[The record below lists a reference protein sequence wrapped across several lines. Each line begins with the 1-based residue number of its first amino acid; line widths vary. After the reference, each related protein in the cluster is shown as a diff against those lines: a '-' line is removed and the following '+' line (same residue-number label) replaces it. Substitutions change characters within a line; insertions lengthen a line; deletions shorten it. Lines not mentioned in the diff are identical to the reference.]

1 MSEAG
6 RGRQG
11 KPFQKLVMD
20 KLSAGLT
27 GIAGE
32 YFVAAELSRRG
43 FMASITLRNNDS
55 IDIHA
60 SRLADNKMFAIQVK
74 TTQVKRRQWPLSV
87 KAERM
92 NTINHFYVFVN
103 LKGID
108 ERPDYFIVPSE
119 IVARTTRE
127 SHQLWLDKLGKRG
140 QVHND
145 NPVRV
150 FSDKEGEYLEK
161 WDLLNQ

>member
-1 MSEAG
+1 
-6 RGRQG
+6 
-11 KPFQKLVMD
+11 MD
-20 KLSAGLT
+20 KLTAGLT

-60 SRLADNKMFAIQVK
+60 SRLANNKMFAIQVK
-74 TTQVKRRQWPLSV
+74 TTQVKRRQWPLSA
-87 KAERM
+87 KAEKQFSS
-92 NTINHFYVFVN
+92 NHFYVFVN

-108 ERPDYFIVPSE
+108 ERPDYFIVPSTV
-119 IVARTTRE
+119 VAQNTRD
-127 SHQLWLDKLGKRG
+127 SHQLWLNTPGKQG

-145 NPVRV
+145 NSVRV
-150 FSDKEGEYLEK
+150 FSDKAGDYLEK
-161 WDLLNQ
+161 WDLLT

>member
-1 MSEAG
+1 
-6 RGRQG
+6 
-11 KPFQKLVMD
+11 MD

-74 TTQVKRRQWPLSV
+74 TTQVKRRQWPLSA
-87 KAERM
+87 KAEK
-92 NTINHFYVFVN
+92 IYSQSHFYVFVN
-103 LKGID
+103 FKGIQ

-119 IVARTTRE
+119 VVAQITRD
-127 SHQLWLDKLGKRG
+127 SHQLWLDTLGKQG
-140 QVHND
+140 QGHND
-145 NPVRV
+145 NTMRV

-161 WDLLNQ
+161 WDLLT

>member
-1 MSEAG
+1 
-6 RGRQG
+6 
-11 KPFQKLVMD
+11 MD

-60 SRLADNKMFAIQVK
+60 SRLDDNKMFAIQVK
-74 TTQVKRRQWPLSV
+74 TTQVRRRQWPLSA
-87 KAERM
+87 KAEKQFSQ
-92 NTINHFYVFVN
+92 NHFYVFVN
-103 LKGID
+103 LKGLD
-108 ERPDYFIVPSE
+108 ERPDYFIVPSAV
-119 IVARTTRE
+119 VAQSTRD
-127 SHQLWLDKLGKRG
+127 SHQLWLDTPGKQG

-145 NPVRV
+145 NSMRV
-150 FSDKEGEYLEK
+150 FSDKEGEYLER
-161 WDLLNQ
+161 WDLLA

>member
-1 MSEAG
+1 
-6 RGRQG
+6 
-11 KPFQKLVMD
+11 MD
-20 KLSAGLT
+20 KLSSGLT

-74 TTQVKRRQWPLSV
+74 TTQVKRRQWPLSA
-87 KAERM
+87 KAEK
-92 NTINHFYVFVN
+92 IYSQNHFYVFVN
-103 LKGID
+103 LKGIQ

-119 IVARTTRE
+119 VVAQTTQD
-127 SHQLWLDKLGKRG
+127 SHQLWLDTPGKQG

-145 NPVRV
+145 NTMRV
-150 FSDKEGEYLEK
+150 FSDKEGAYLEK
-161 WDLLNQ
+161 WDLLT